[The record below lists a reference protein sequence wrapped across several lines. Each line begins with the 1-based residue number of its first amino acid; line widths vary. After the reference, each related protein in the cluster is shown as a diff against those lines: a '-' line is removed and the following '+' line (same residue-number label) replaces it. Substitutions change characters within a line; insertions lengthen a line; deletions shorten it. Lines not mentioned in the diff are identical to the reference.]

1 MDSKLKLARA
11 AWCLLIALNLLVAC
25 SGAPAPA
32 ANPQPVTPPVML
44 ITQVITEIVAPTPL
58 PVTPSPVPTSTPVPP
73 TPTPTYDPASA
84 PIYYPLEDCVASR
97 LHIGDRA
104 MVSLYGGPNGIRY
117 GRDLFEDTVFA
128 YAQPGQI
135 LDVVNGPWCSRG
147 WIVWQVRLADGQV
160 GFTPEGNGNEY
171 WLFPAP

>member
-1 MDSKLKLARA
+1 MDSKNEKARVFWTFLTA
-11 AWCLLIALNLLVAC
+11 LVLLTAC
-25 SGAPAPA
+25 SGPAPA
-32 ANPQPVTPPVML
+32 ANPQPETPPVML

-58 PVTPSPVPTSTPVPP
+58 PVTPSPVPTNTPIEP
-73 TPTPTYDPASA
+73 TSTPTYDPAAA

-104 MVSLYGGPNGIRY
+104 MVSLVGGPNGIRY
-117 GRDLFEDTVFA
+117 GRDLYEDTVFA

-135 LDVVNGPWCSRG
+135 IDVVNGPWCSRG

-160 GFTPEGNGNEY
+160 GYTPEGNGNEY